1 MKTWFKRILIGLVVL
16 VVVAVVGLAIFLLT
30 FDPNAYKYKLEE
42 LVQQRYQR
50 TLTIDGEIELSLF
63 PRIGLSVQGVSLSEP
78 NSSETFASIDSTR
91 LAVAVWPLLSN
102 SFVVDHVA
110 ITGFKARVVRDKQ
123 GHFNFSNL
131 VGGIAPVTAAPA
143 NPAEALAGA
152 AQSAV
157 QAIANGNLPQPRN
170 NMQIDIAGLDLKDGQ
185 VQLQDAIT
193 GMAVAVTKINANT
206 GRVTFNQ
213 PFDVRMTAR
222 VEGGNPRVDANLTGQ
237 ALLTLDPSAKRYAA
251 QKLDLRMDG
260 KLPGAEAKSLAMR
273 GNLAFNGQKS
283 ALDIAGLEVV
293 FQGDV
298 TDPAARA
305 TNVDA
310 SVAIPKL
317 AIDPHK
323 SQLQIEKLAI
333 RAKGGVADGPFEF
346 AVDAPALNISPASA
360 TGEALTGRVR
370 ISGLDASFGLNG
382 ISGNAGELDIKEAK
396 LDSTSKN
403 GERIVKLNFA
413 SPLSLN
419 LLQRSGGLS
428 GLRGDV
434 NITDPGLP
442 KGSLQIP
449 VIGSV
454 TADLLKDQ
462 ATSKI
467 NAVLEG
473 GKFDLSADITKLSD
487 SPKVS
492 FALLVDTLDLDKLV
506 PPAAA
511 TPAQPA
517 PKQPAEA
524 KKEDGKPAQPA
535 AAPAPAPAPA
545 PAKPADDTI
554 DLSAL
559 IGPSVN
565 GTIKV
570 GKLVVRG
577 LKADDVGAAVKLD
590 KGKLDISSLTA
601 GLYGGKLAGTLSVDA
616 AQGNQLA
623 TKMSLAGIA
632 IEPFLMD
639 LARQNVLSG
648 TGSLALDL
656 KTAGANAYAM
666 KSGLGGTLQLRLRDG
681 AVKGI
686 NLTQTLREL
695 KAAFKPESQN
705 ETVASDT
712 SKQTAFSEMDADLA
726 FTKGVAAVKRLNVV
740 SPLLRVTQG
749 EPATID
755 FVKSELDL
763 VARAR
768 VVNPAADP
776 EGKELIDLKD
786 VTIPVHVKGPFDKP
800 TYTVLWKDAIGGIL
814 QRSLENKL
822 REAVT
827 GKGKGGAAVDKA
839 LKGLL
844 GK

>member
-42 LVQQRYQR
+42 LVQERYQR

-63 PRIGLSVQGVSLSEP
+63 PRIGLYVQGVSLSEP
-78 NSSETFASIDSTR
+78 NSTDTFASIESTR

-110 ITGFKARVVRDKQ
+110 ISGLKARVVRDKQ
-123 GHFNFSNL
+123 GQFNFSNL
-131 VGGIAPVTAAPA
+131 VGGTQPVTDAPS
-143 NPAEALAGA
+143 NPAEALVGA
-152 AQSAV
+152 AQTAA
-157 QAIANGNLPQPRN
+157 QAITSGNMPPSRN
-170 NMQIDIAGLDLKDGQ
+170 NMQIDIAGLDLKDGE

-193 GMAVAVTKINANT
+193 GMAVAFTRINANT

-222 VEGGNPRVDANLTGQ
+222 VEGGYPRVDANLTGQ

-251 QKLDLRMDG
+251 QRLDLRMDG
-260 KLPGAEAKSLAMR
+260 KLPGAEAKSLVMR

-283 ALDIAGLEVV
+283 ALDVGGLELL

-298 TDPAARA
+298 TEPSVKA
-305 TNVDA
+305 TNVEA

-323 SQLQIEKLAI
+323 SELQIEKLAV
-333 RAKGGVADGPFEF
+333 RAKGGVVDGPFEL

-396 LDSTSKN
+396 LDSTSKK
-403 GERIVKLNFA
+403 GDRVVKLNFA

-419 LLQRSGGLS
+419 LLMRSGAMS
-428 GLRGDV
+428 ALRGDV

-449 VIGSV
+449 VIGSLTV
-454 TADLLKDQ
+454 DLLKDQ

-473 GKFDLSADITKLSD
+473 GKFDLSADITKLTD
-487 SPKVS
+487 TPQMK
-492 FALLVDTLDLDKLV
+492 FALVVDTLDLDKLV
-506 PPAAA
+506 PPVVAAPPKP
-511 TPAQPA
+511 PA
-517 PKQPAEA
+517 
-524 KKEDGKPAQPA
+524 DGKKDDSK
-535 AAPAPAPAPA
+535 PAPAPAPA
-545 PAKPADDTI
+545 APVDDTI
-554 DLSAL
+554 NLSAL
-559 IGPSVN
+559 VGPSVN
-565 GTIKV
+565 GTLKV

-577 LKADDVGAAVKLD
+577 LKADEVSASVKLD
-590 KGKLDISSLTA
+590 KGKLDISDLAA
-601 GLYGGKLAGTLSVDA
+601 GLYGGKLAGALSVDA
-616 AQGNQLA
+616 AQGNQIA
-623 TKMSLAGIA
+623 TKMTLAGIA
-632 IEPFLMD
+632 IEPLLVD
-639 LARQNVLSG
+639 LAKRNVLSG
-648 TGSLALDL
+648 TGNLSLDL
-656 KTAGANAYAM
+656 KTGGANVYAM
-666 KSGLGGTLQLRLRDG
+666 KSGLGGTLQLKLRDG

-686 NLTQTLREL
+686 DLTQTLRDL
-695 KAAFKPESQN
+695 KARFSPDAQN
-705 ETVASDT
+705 ETVAADT
-712 SKQTAFSEMDADLA
+712 GKQTQFSELDADFA
-726 FTKGVAAVKRLNVV
+726 IAKGIATVKRLNFV

-749 EPATID
+749 EPASID

-768 VVNPAADP
+768 VINPAANPD
-776 EGKELIDLKD
+776 GKELIDLKD
-786 VTIPVHVKGPFDKP
+786 VTIPVHFKGPFDNP
-800 TYTVLWKDAIGGIL
+800 SYTLLWKDAIGGIL
-814 QRSLENKL
+814 KRSLENKL
-822 REAVT
+822 KEAVS
-827 GKGKGGAAVDKA
+827 GKGKSGAAVDKA

>member
-78 NSSETFASIDSTR
+78 NSSEIFASIDSTR

-110 ITGFKARVVRDKQ
+110 ISGLKARVIRGKDGQ
-123 GHFNFSNL
+123 FNFSNL
-131 VGGIAPVTAAPA
+131 VGGTAPVTEVPA
-143 NPAEALAGA
+143 NPAEALVGA
-152 AQSAV
+152 AETAA
-157 QAIANGNLPQPRN
+157 QAITNGSLPPRRS
-170 NMQIDIAGLDLKDGQ
+170 NMQIDIAGLDLKDGS
-185 VQLQDAIT
+185 VQLQDAIS

-213 PFDVRMTAR
+213 PFDVRLTAR

-273 GNLAFNGQKS
+273 GNLAFDGRKS
-283 ALDIAGLEVV
+283 ALDVAGLEVV

-298 TDPAARA
+298 TDPAAAA

-310 SVAIPKL
+310 SVAMPKL
-317 AIDPHK
+317 SIDPHK
-323 SQLQIEKLAI
+323 RQLQIEKLAI

-370 ISGLDASFGLNG
+370 VSGLDASFGLNG

-396 LDSTSKN
+396 LDSTSKT
-403 GERIVKLNFA
+403 GERVVKLNFA

-419 LLQRSGGLS
+419 LLMRSGALS
-428 GLRGDV
+428 ALRGDV

-473 GKFDLSADITKLSD
+473 GKFDLSADITRLSD
-487 SPKVS
+487 APRVN
-492 FALLVDTLDLDKLV
+492 FALVVDTLDLDKLV
-506 PPAAA
+506 PPVTPPAA
-511 TPAQPA
+511 
-517 PKQPAEA
+517 KPAEG
-524 KKEDGKPAQPA
+524 KKDESKPAQ
-535 AAPAPAPAPA
+535 PAPAPAPV
-545 PAKPADDTI
+545 DDTI

-559 IGPSVN
+559 VGPSVN
-565 GTIKV
+565 GTLKV

-577 LKADDVGAAVKLD
+577 LKADEVGATVKLD
-590 KGKLDISSLTA
+590 KGKLEITSLTA
-601 GLYGGKLAGTLSVDA
+601 GLYGGKLAGAVTVDA

-623 TKMSLAGIA
+623 SKMSLAGIA

-639 LARQNVLSG
+639 LAKRNVLSG

-666 KSGLGGTLQLRLRDG
+666 KAGLGGTMQLRLRDG

-695 KAAFKPESQN
+695 KAAFKPESQD
-705 ETVASDT
+705 ETVPADT
-712 SKQTAFSEMDADLA
+712 SKQTEFSEMEADLA
-726 FTKGVAAVKRLNVV
+726 FTKGVASVKRLNVV

-786 VTIPVHVKGPFDKP
+786 VTIPVRIQGPFDKP
-800 TYTVLWKDAIGGIL
+800 SYTLLWKDAVGAIL
-814 QRSLENKL
+814 KRSLENKL
-822 REAVT
+822 RDAVS
-827 GKGKGGAAVDKA
+827 GKGKNGESIDKA

>member
-78 NSSETFASIDSTR
+78 DSPEIFASIDSTR

-110 ITGFKARVVRDKQ
+110 ISGLKARVVRDKQ

-131 VGGIAPVTAAPA
+131 VGGTAPVTAAPA

-157 QAIANGNLPQPRN
+157 QALANGNLPQPRN

-213 PFDVRMTAR
+213 PFDVRLTAR

-283 ALDIAGLEVV
+283 ALDVAGLEVV

-333 RAKGGVADGPFEF
+333 RAKGGVEDGPFEF

-403 GERIVKLNFA
+403 GERVVKLNFA

-487 SPKVS
+487 SPRVN
-492 FALLVDTLDLDKLV
+492 FALVVDTLDLDKLV

-517 PKQPAEA
+517 AKQPADA
-524 KKEDGKPAQPA
+524 KKEEGKPAQPG
-535 AAPAPAPAPA
+535 PA

-559 IGPSVN
+559 VGPSVN

-639 LARQNVLSG
+639 VARQNVLSG

-666 KSGLGGTLQLRLRDG
+666 KSGLGGTMQLRLRDG

-686 NLTQTLREL
+686 NLTQTLRDL

-712 SKQTAFSEMDADLA
+712 SKQTEFSEMDADLA

-749 EPATID
+749 DPAIID

-800 TYTVLWKDAIGGIL
+800 TYTLLWKDAIGGIL

>member
-42 LVQQRYQR
+42 LVKERYDR

-63 PRIGLSVQGVSLSEP
+63 PRIGLAVQGVSLSEAG
-78 NSSETFASIDSTR
+78 SKETFASIDSTR

-110 ITGFKARVVRDKQ
+110 ISGLKARVIRGKDGQ
-123 GHFNFSNL
+123 FNFSNL
-131 VGGIAPVTAAPA
+131 VGGAAPVVTAPA
-143 NPAEALAGA
+143 NPAEAIAGA
-152 AQSAV
+152 AQTAAQAV
-157 QAIANGNLPQPRN
+157 TSGTLPSSGS
-170 NMQIDIAGLDLKDGQ
+170 NMQIDIAGLDLKDGE
-185 VQLQDAIT
+185 VQLQDAIS
-193 GMAVAVTKINANT
+193 GMAVAVTRINANT

-213 PFDVRMTAR
+213 PFDVRLTAKL
-222 VEGGNPRVDANLTGQ
+222 EGGNPRVDANLTGQ

-251 QKLDLRMDG
+251 QKLDLRVDG
-260 KLPGAEAKSLAMR
+260 KLPGAETKSLSMR

-283 ALDIAGLEVV
+283 ALDLSALEVL
-293 FQGDV
+293 FQGEI

-305 TNVDA
+305 TNVEA
-310 SVAIPKL
+310 SVAVPKL
-317 AIDPHK
+317 SVDPHK
-323 SQLQIEKLAI
+323 SQLQIEKLAV
-333 RAKGGVADGPFEF
+333 RAKGGLADGPFEF

-370 ISGLDASFGLNG
+370 VGGLDASFGLNG

-396 LDSTSKN
+396 LDSTSKS

-449 VIGSV
+449 VIGSLNV
-454 TADLLKDQ
+454 DLLKDQ
-462 ATSKI
+462 ASTKI

-473 GKFDLSADITKLSD
+473 GKFDLSADISKLRD
-487 SPKVS
+487 APLVNV
-492 FALLVDTLDLDKLV
+492 ALAVDTLGLDKLA

-511 TPAQPA
+511 APAKAPAEGKKDESKPAQPA
-517 PKQPAEA
+517 PA
-524 KKEDGKPAQPA
+524 PA
-535 AAPAPAPAPA
+535 A
-545 PAKPADDTI
+545 DDNI
-554 DLSAL
+554 NLSAL
-559 IGPSVN
+559 VGPSVN
-565 GTIKV
+565 GTLKI

-577 LKADDVGAAVKLD
+577 LKADDVAATAKLD
-590 KGKLDISSLTA
+590 KGKLDVSSLTA
-601 GLYGGKLAGTLSVDA
+601 GLYGGKLAGTLSLDA
-616 AQGNQLA
+616 AQGNQIA
-623 TKMSLAGIA
+623 TKLSLAGIA
-632 IEPFLMD
+632 IEPLLMD
-639 LARQNVLSG
+639 LAQKNVLSG

-695 KAAFKPESQN
+695 KAVISPDAQDH
-705 ETVASDT
+705 TVAADS
-712 SKQTAFSEMDADLA
+712 SKQTEFSEMDADLA
-726 FTKGVAAVKRLNVV
+726 FTKGVAAVKRLNFV

-749 EPATID
+749 EPASID
-755 FVKSELDL
+755 FVRNELDL

-768 VVNPAADP
+768 VVNPSASE

-786 VTIPVHVKGPFDKP
+786 VTIPVHVRGTFDKP
-800 TYTVLWKDAIGGIL
+800 SYTVLWKEAIGGIL
-814 QRSLENKL
+814 KRSLENKL
-822 REAVT
+822 RDAVT

-844 GK
+844 GR

>member
-42 LVQQRYQR
+42 LVQERYHR

-63 PRIGLSVQGVSLSEP
+63 PRIGLSVQGVSLSEV
-78 NSSETFASIDSTR
+78 NSTETFASIESTR

-110 ITGFKARVVRDKQ
+110 ISGFKARVVRNKDGQ
-123 GHFNFSNL
+123 FNFSNL
-131 VGGIAPVTAAPA
+131 VGGTAPVVATPA

-152 AQSAV
+152 AQTAA
-157 QAIANGNLPQPRN
+157 QALTSGTLPTSRN
-170 NMQIDIAGLDLKDGQ
+170 NMQIDIAGLDLKDGE
-185 VQLQDAIT
+185 VLLQDEMS

-213 PFDVRMTAR
+213 PFDVRLTAR
-222 VEGGNPRVDANLTGQ
+222 LEGGNPRIDANLTGQ

-260 KLPGAEAKSLAMR
+260 KLPGAEAKSLAVR

-283 ALDIAGLEVV
+283 ALDVAGLEVV

-310 SVAIPKL
+310 SVAMPKL
-317 AIDPHK
+317 SIDPHK
-323 SQLQIEKLAI
+323 SQLQIEKLAV

-346 AVDAPALNISPASA
+346 AVDAPALNISPTQA

-382 ISGNAGELDIKEAK
+382 ISGNATELDIKEAK
-396 LDSTSKN
+396 LDSTSKK
-403 GERIVKLNFA
+403 GDRVVKLTFA

-419 LLQRSGGLS
+419 LLQRQGGLS

-449 VIGSV
+449 VIGSLNV
-454 TADLLKDQ
+454 DLLKDT
-462 ATSKI
+462 ASSKI

-473 GKFDLSADITKLSD
+473 GKFDLSADIAKLSD
-487 SPKVS
+487 APQVN
-492 FALLVDTLDLDKLV
+492 FALAVDTLDLDKLV

-511 TPAQPA
+511 
-517 PKQPAEA
+517 
-524 KKEDGKPAQPA
+524 A
-535 AAPAPAPAPA
+535 AAPAKPPADGKKDENKPVPPAPAA
-545 PAKPADDTI
+545 PADDSI
-554 DLSAL
+554 NLSAL
-559 IGPSVN
+559 VGPSVN
-565 GTIKV
+565 GTLKV

-577 LKADDVGAAVKLD
+577 LKADDVAAAVKLD
-590 KGKLDISSLTA
+590 RGKLDISSLTA
-601 GLYGGKLAGTLSVDA
+601 GLYGGKLAGALSVDA

-623 TKMSLAGIA
+623 TKMSLAGIS
-632 IEPFLMD
+632 IEPLLMD
-639 LARQNVLSG
+639 LAQRNVLSG

-666 KSGLGGTLQLRLRDG
+666 KSGLGGTLQVRLRDG

-695 KAAFKPESQN
+695 KAALKPESQD
-705 ETVASDT
+705 ETVAADT

-726 FTKGVAAVKRLNVV
+726 FTKGVASVKRLNVV

-786 VTIPVHVKGPFDKP
+786 VTIPVHVRGPFEKP
-800 TYTVLWKDAIGGIL
+800 SYTLLWKDAIAGIL
-814 QRSLENKL
+814 KRSLENKL

>member
-42 LVQQRYQR
+42 LVQERYHR

-63 PRIGLSVQGVSLSEP
+63 PRIGLSVQGVSLSEV
-78 NSSETFASIDSTR
+78 NSTETFASIESTR

-110 ITGFKARVVRDKQ
+110 ISGFKARVVRNKDGQ
-123 GHFNFSNL
+123 FNFSNL
-131 VGGIAPVTAAPA
+131 VGGTAPVVATPA

-152 AQSAV
+152 AQTAA
-157 QAIANGNLPQPRN
+157 QALTSGTLPPSRN
-170 NMQIDIAGLDLKDGQ
+170 NMQIDIAGLDLKDGE
-185 VQLQDAIT
+185 VLLQDEMS

-213 PFDVRMTAR
+213 PFDVRLTAR
-222 VEGGNPRVDANLTGQ
+222 LEGGNPRIDANLTGQ

-283 ALDIAGLEVV
+283 ALDVAGLEVV

-310 SVAIPKL
+310 SVAMPKL
-317 AIDPHK
+317 SIDPHK
-323 SQLQIEKLAI
+323 SQLQIEKLAV

-346 AVDAPALNISPASA
+346 AVDAPALNISPTQA

-382 ISGNAGELDIKEAK
+382 ISGNATELDIKEAK
-396 LDSTSKN
+396 LDSTSKK
-403 GERIVKLNFA
+403 GDRVVKLTFA

-419 LLQRSGGLS
+419 LLQRQGGLS

-449 VIGSV
+449 VIGSLNV
-454 TADLLKDQ
+454 DLLKDT
-462 ATSKI
+462 ASSKI

-473 GKFDLSADITKLSD
+473 GKFDLSADIAKLSD
-487 SPKVS
+487 APQVN
-492 FALLVDTLDLDKLV
+492 FALAVDTLDLDKLV
-506 PPAAA
+506 PPAVA
-511 TPAQPA
+511 
-517 PKQPAEA
+517 
-524 KKEDGKPAQPA
+524 A
-535 AAPAPAPAPA
+535 AAPAKPPADGKKDENKPVPPAPAA
-545 PAKPADDTI
+545 PADDSI
-554 DLSAL
+554 NLSAL
-559 IGPSVN
+559 VGPSVN
-565 GTIKV
+565 GTLKV

-577 LKADDVGAAVKLD
+577 LKADDVAAAVKLD
-590 KGKLDISSLTA
+590 RGKLDISSLTA
-601 GLYGGKLAGTLSVDA
+601 GLYGGKLAGALSVDA

-623 TKMSLAGIA
+623 TKMSLVGIS
-632 IEPFLMD
+632 IEPLLMD
-639 LARQNVLSG
+639 LAQRNVLSG

-666 KSGLGGTLQLRLRDG
+666 KSGLGGTLQVRLRDG

-695 KAAFKPESQN
+695 KAALKPESQD
-705 ETVASDT
+705 ETVAADT

-726 FTKGVAAVKRLNVV
+726 FTKGVASVKRLNVV

-786 VTIPVHVKGPFDKP
+786 VTIPVHVRGPFEKP
-800 TYTVLWKDAIGGIL
+800 SYTLLWKDAIAGIL
-814 QRSLENKL
+814 KRSLENKL

>member
-42 LVQQRYQR
+42 LVQERYHR

-63 PRIGLSVQGVSLSEP
+63 PRIGLSVQGVSLSEV
-78 NSSETFASIDSTR
+78 NSTETFASIESTR

-110 ITGFKARVVRDKQ
+110 ISGFKARVVRNKYGQ
-123 GHFNFSNL
+123 FNFSNL
-131 VGGIAPVTAAPA
+131 VGGTAPVVATPA

-152 AQSAV
+152 AQTAA
-157 QAIANGNLPQPRN
+157 QALTSGTLPPSRN
-170 NMQIDIAGLDLKDGQ
+170 NMQIDIAGLDLKDGE
-185 VQLQDAIT
+185 VLLQDEMS

-213 PFDVRMTAR
+213 PFDVRLTAR
-222 VEGGNPRVDANLTGQ
+222 LEGGNPRIDANLTGQ

-283 ALDIAGLEVV
+283 ALDVAGLEVV

-310 SVAIPKL
+310 SVAMPKL
-317 AIDPHK
+317 SIDPHK
-323 SQLQIEKLAI
+323 SQLQIEKLAV

-346 AVDAPALNISPASA
+346 AVDAPALNISPTQA

-382 ISGNAGELDIKEAK
+382 ISGNATELDIKEAK
-396 LDSTSKN
+396 LDSTSKK
-403 GERIVKLNFA
+403 GDRVVKLTFA

-419 LLQRSGGLS
+419 LLQRQGGLS

-449 VIGSV
+449 VIGSLNV
-454 TADLLKDQ
+454 DLLKDT
-462 ATSKI
+462 ASSKI

-473 GKFDLSADITKLSD
+473 GKFDLSADIAKLSD
-487 SPKVS
+487 APQVN
-492 FALLVDTLDLDKLV
+492 FALAVDTLDLDKLV
-506 PPAAA
+506 PPAVA
-511 TPAQPA
+511 
-517 PKQPAEA
+517 
-524 KKEDGKPAQPA
+524 A
-535 AAPAPAPAPA
+535 AAPAKPPADGKKDENKPVPPAPAA
-545 PAKPADDTI
+545 PADDSI
-554 DLSAL
+554 NLSAL
-559 IGPSVN
+559 VGPSVN
-565 GTIKV
+565 GTLKV

-577 LKADDVGAAVKLD
+577 LKADDVAAAVKLD
-590 KGKLDISSLTA
+590 RGKLDISSLTA
-601 GLYGGKLAGTLSVDA
+601 GLYGGKLAGALSVDA

-623 TKMSLAGIA
+623 TKMSLAGIS
-632 IEPFLMD
+632 IEPLLMD
-639 LARQNVLSG
+639 LAQRNVLSG

-666 KSGLGGTLQLRLRDG
+666 KSGLGGTLQVRLRDG

-695 KAAFKPESQN
+695 KAALKPEAQD
-705 ETVASDT
+705 ETVAADT

-726 FTKGVAAVKRLNVV
+726 FTKGVASVKRLNVV

-786 VTIPVHVKGPFDKP
+786 VTIPVHVRGPFEKP
-800 TYTVLWKDAIGGIL
+800 SYTLLWKDAIAGIL
-814 QRSLENKL
+814 KRSLENKL

>member
-1 MKTWFKRILIGLVVL
+1 MKQWFKRILIGLVVL

-42 LVQQRYQR
+42 LVQERYHR

-63 PRIGLSVQGVSLSEP
+63 PRIGLSVQGVSLSEA
-78 NSSETFASIDSTR
+78 NSTENFASIESTR

-110 ITGFKARVVRDKQ
+110 ISGFKARVVRNKDGQ
-123 GHFNFSNL
+123 FNFRNL
-131 VGGIAPVTAAPA
+131 VGGTAPVVATPS
-143 NPAEALAGA
+143 NPAEAVLGA
-152 AQSAV
+152 AQTAA
-157 QAIANGNLPQPRN
+157 QALTTGTSPATRN
-170 NMQIDIAGLDLKDGQ
+170 NMQIDIAGLDLKDGE
-185 VQLQDAIT
+185 VLLQDEIS

-213 PFDVRMTAR
+213 PFDVRLTAR
-222 VEGGNPRVDANLTGQ
+222 VEGGNPRIDANLTGQ

-283 ALDIAGLEVV
+283 ALDVAGLELV
-293 FQGDV
+293 FQGDI

-305 TNVDA
+305 TGVEA
-310 SVAIPKL
+310 SVAMPKL
-317 AIDPHK
+317 SIDPHK
-323 SQLQIEKLAI
+323 SQLQIEKLAV

-346 AVDAPALNISPASA
+346 AVDAPALNISPTQA

-382 ISGNAGELDIKEAK
+382 ISGNATELDIKEAK

-403 GERIVKLNFA
+403 GDRIVKLTFA
-413 SPLSLN
+413 SPLSVN
-419 LLQRSGGLS
+419 LLQRKGGLS

-442 KGSLQIP
+442 KGNLQIP
-449 VIGSV
+449 VIGSLNV
-454 TADLLKDQ
+454 DLLKDQ
-462 ATSKI
+462 ANSKI

-487 SPKVS
+487 APQVN
-492 FALLVDTLDLDKLV
+492 FALAVDTLDLDKLV
-506 PPAAA
+506 PPVAAA
-511 TPAQPA
+511 PAKPPADGKKDENKPAQPA
-517 PKQPAEA
+517 P
-524 KKEDGKPAQPA
+524 
-535 AAPAPAPAPA
+535 AAPA
-545 PAKPADDTI
+545 DDSI
-554 DLSAL
+554 NLSAL
-559 IGPSVN
+559 VGPSVT
-565 GTIKV
+565 GTLKV

-577 LKADDVGAAVKLD
+577 LKADDVAAAVKLER
-590 KGKLDISSLTA
+590 GKLDISSLTA
-601 GLYGGKLAGTLSVDA
+601 GLYGGKLAGALSVDA

-623 TKMSLAGIA
+623 TKMSLAGIS
-632 IEPFLMD
+632 IEPLLMD
-639 LARQNVLSG
+639 LAQKNVLSG

-656 KTAGANAYAM
+656 KTAGANGYAM
-666 KSGLGGTLQLRLRDG
+666 KSNLGGTLQLRLRDG

-686 NLTQTLREL
+686 NLTETLREL
-695 KAAFKPESQN
+695 KAVLKPESQDT
-705 ETVASDT
+705 TVAADT

-726 FTKGVAAVKRLNVV
+726 FTKGVASMKRLNFV

-755 FVKSELDL
+755 FVKNELDL

-776 EGKELIDLKD
+776 EGRELIDLKD

-800 TYTVLWKDAIGGIL
+800 TYTLLWKDAIAGIL
-814 QRSLENKL
+814 KRSLENKL
-822 REAVT
+822 REAVS

>member
-42 LVQQRYQR
+42 LVQERYQR

-63 PRIGLSVQGVSLSEP
+63 PRIGLYVQGVSLSEP
-78 NSSETFASIDSTR
+78 NSTDTFASIESTR

-110 ITGFKARVVRDKQ
+110 ISGLKARVVRDKQ
-123 GHFNFSNL
+123 GQFNFSNL
-131 VGGIAPVTAAPA
+131 VGGTQPVTDAPS
-143 NPAEALAGA
+143 NPAEALVGA
-152 AQSAV
+152 AQTAA
-157 QAIANGNLPQPRN
+157 QAITSGNMPPSRN
-170 NMQIDIAGLDLKDGQ
+170 NMQIDIAGLDLKDGE
-185 VQLQDAIT
+185 VQMQDAIT
-193 GMAVAVTKINANT
+193 GMAVAVTRINANT

-222 VEGGNPRVDANLTGQ
+222 VEGGYPRVDANLTGQ

-251 QKLDLRMDG
+251 QRLDLRMDG
-260 KLPGAEAKSLAMR
+260 KLPGAEAKSLVMR

-283 ALDIAGLEVV
+283 ALDVGGLELL

-298 TDPAARA
+298 TEPSVKA
-305 TNVDA
+305 TNVEA

-323 SQLQIEKLAI
+323 SQLQIEKLAV
-333 RAKGGVADGPFEF
+333 RAKGGVVDGPFEL

-396 LDSTSKN
+396 LDSTSKK
-403 GERIVKLNFA
+403 GDRVVKLNFA

-419 LLQRSGGLS
+419 LLMRSGAMS
-428 GLRGDV
+428 ALRGDV

-449 VIGSV
+449 VIGSLTV
-454 TADLLKDQ
+454 DLLKDQ

-473 GKFDLSADITKLSD
+473 GKFDLSADITKLTD
-487 SPKVS
+487 TPQMK
-492 FALLVDTLDLDKLV
+492 FALVVDTLDLDKLV
-506 PPAAA
+506 PPVVAAPPKP
-511 TPAQPA
+511 PA
-517 PKQPAEA
+517 
-524 KKEDGKPAQPA
+524 DGKKDDSK
-535 AAPAPAPAPA
+535 PAPAPAPA
-545 PAKPADDTI
+545 APVDDTI
-554 DLSAL
+554 NLSAL
-559 IGPSVN
+559 VGPSVN
-565 GTIKV
+565 GTLKV

-577 LKADDVGAAVKLD
+577 LKADEVSASVKLD
-590 KGKLDISSLTA
+590 KGKLDISDLAA
-601 GLYGGKLAGTLSVDA
+601 GLYGGKLAGALSVDA
-616 AQGNQLA
+616 AQGNQIA
-623 TKMSLAGIA
+623 TKMTLAGIA
-632 IEPFLMD
+632 IEPLLVD
-639 LARQNVLSG
+639 LAKRNVLSG
-648 TGSLALDL
+648 TGNLSLDL
-656 KTAGANAYAM
+656 KTGGANIYAM
-666 KSGLGGTLQLRLRDG
+666 KSGLGGTLQLKLRDG

-686 NLTQTLREL
+686 DLTQTLRDL
-695 KAAFKPESQN
+695 KARFSPDAQN
-705 ETVASDT
+705 ETVAADT
-712 SKQTAFSEMDADLA
+712 GKQTQFSELDADFA
-726 FTKGVAAVKRLNVV
+726 IAKGIATVKRLNFV

-749 EPATID
+749 EPASID

-768 VVNPAADP
+768 VINPAANPD
-776 EGKELIDLKD
+776 GKELIDLKD
-786 VTIPVHVKGPFDKP
+786 VTIPVHFKGPFDNP
-800 TYTVLWKDAIGGIL
+800 SYTLLWKDAIGGIL
-814 QRSLENKL
+814 KRSLENKL
-822 REAVT
+822 KEAVS
-827 GKGKGGAAVDKA
+827 GKGKSGAAVDKA

>member
-78 NSSETFASIDSTR
+78 NSSEIFASIDSTR

-110 ITGFKARVVRDKQ
+110 ISGLKARVIRGKDGQ
-123 GHFNFSNL
+123 FNFSNL
-131 VGGIAPVTAAPA
+131 VGGTAPVTEVPA
-143 NPAEALAGA
+143 NPAEALVGA
-152 AQSAV
+152 AETAA
-157 QAIANGNLPQPRN
+157 QAITNGSLPPRRS
-170 NMQIDIAGLDLKDGQ
+170 NMQIDIAGLDLKDGS
-185 VQLQDAIT
+185 VQLQDAIS

-213 PFDVRMTAR
+213 PFDVRLTAR

-273 GNLAFNGQKS
+273 GNLAFDGRKS
-283 ALDIAGLEVV
+283 ALDVAGLEVV

-298 TDPAARA
+298 TDPAAAA

-310 SVAIPKL
+310 SVAMPKL
-317 AIDPHK
+317 SIDPHK
-323 SQLQIEKLAI
+323 RQLQIEKLAI

-370 ISGLDASFGLNG
+370 VSGLDASFGLNG

-396 LDSTSKN
+396 LDSTSKS
-403 GERIVKLNFA
+403 GERVVKLNFA

-419 LLQRSGGLS
+419 LLMRSGALS
-428 GLRGDV
+428 ALRGDV

-473 GKFDLSADITKLSD
+473 GKFDLSADITRLSD
-487 SPKVS
+487 APRVN
-492 FALLVDTLDLDKLV
+492 FALVVDTLDLDKLV
-506 PPAAA
+506 PPVTPPAA
-511 TPAQPA
+511 
-517 PKQPAEA
+517 KPAEG
-524 KKEDGKPAQPA
+524 KKDESKPAQ
-535 AAPAPAPAPA
+535 PAPAPAPV
-545 PAKPADDTI
+545 DDTI

-559 IGPSVN
+559 VGPSVN
-565 GTIKV
+565 GTLKV

-577 LKADDVGAAVKLD
+577 LKADEVGATVKLD
-590 KGKLDISSLTA
+590 KGKLEITSLTA
-601 GLYGGKLAGTLSVDA
+601 GLYGGKLAGAVTVDA

-623 TKMSLAGIA
+623 SKMSLAGIA

-639 LARQNVLSG
+639 LAKRNVLSG

-666 KSGLGGTLQLRLRDG
+666 KAGLGGTMQLRLRDG

-695 KAAFKPESQN
+695 KAAFKPESQD
-705 ETVASDT
+705 ETVPADT
-712 SKQTAFSEMDADLA
+712 SKQTEFSEMEADLA
-726 FTKGVAAVKRLNVV
+726 FAKGVASVKRLNVV

-786 VTIPVHVKGPFDKP
+786 VTIPVRIQGPFDKP
-800 TYTVLWKDAIGGIL
+800 SYTLLWKDAVGAIL
-814 QRSLENKL
+814 KRSLENKL
-822 REAVT
+822 RDAVS
-827 GKGKGGAAVDKA
+827 GKGKNGESIDKA

>member
-42 LVQQRYQR
+42 LVQERYHR

-63 PRIGLSVQGVSLSEP
+63 PRIGLSVQGVSLSEV
-78 NSSETFASIDSTR
+78 NSTETFASIESTR

-110 ITGFKARVVRDKQ
+110 ISGFKARVVRNKDGQ
-123 GHFNFSNL
+123 FNFSNL
-131 VGGIAPVTAAPA
+131 VGGTAPVVATPA

-152 AQSAV
+152 AQTAA
-157 QAIANGNLPQPRN
+157 QALTSGTLPPSRN
-170 NMQIDIAGLDLKDGQ
+170 NMQIDIAGLDLKDGE
-185 VQLQDAIT
+185 VLLQDEMS

-213 PFDVRMTAR
+213 PFDVRLTAR
-222 VEGGNPRVDANLTGQ
+222 LEGGNPRIDANLTGQ
-237 ALLTLDPSAKRYAA
+237 ALLTLDPSAKRYAS

-283 ALDIAGLEVV
+283 ALDVAGLEVV

-310 SVAIPKL
+310 SVAMPKL
-317 AIDPHK
+317 SIDPHK
-323 SQLQIEKLAI
+323 SQLQIEKLAV

-346 AVDAPALNISPASA
+346 AVDAPALNISPTQA

-382 ISGNAGELDIKEAK
+382 ISGNATELDIKEAK
-396 LDSTSKN
+396 LDSTSKK
-403 GERIVKLNFA
+403 GDRVVKLTFA

-419 LLQRSGGLS
+419 LLQRQGGLS

-449 VIGSV
+449 VIGSLNV
-454 TADLLKDQ
+454 DLLKDT
-462 ATSKI
+462 ASSKI

-473 GKFDLSADITKLSD
+473 GKFDLSADIAKLSD
-487 SPKVS
+487 APQVN
-492 FALLVDTLDLDKLV
+492 FALAVDTLDLDKLV
-506 PPAAA
+506 PPAVA
-511 TPAQPA
+511 
-517 PKQPAEA
+517 
-524 KKEDGKPAQPA
+524 A
-535 AAPAPAPAPA
+535 AAPAKPPADGKKDENKPVPPAPAA
-545 PAKPADDTI
+545 PADDSI
-554 DLSAL
+554 NLSAL
-559 IGPSVN
+559 VGPSVN
-565 GTIKV
+565 GTLKV

-577 LKADDVGAAVKLD
+577 LKADDVAAAVKLD
-590 KGKLDISSLTA
+590 RGKLDISSLTA
-601 GLYGGKLAGTLSVDA
+601 GLYGGKLAGALSVDA

-623 TKMSLAGIA
+623 TKMSLAGIS
-632 IEPFLMD
+632 IEPLLMD
-639 LARQNVLSG
+639 LAQRNVLSG

-666 KSGLGGTLQLRLRDG
+666 KSGLGGTLQVRLRDG

-695 KAAFKPESQN
+695 KAALKPEAQD
-705 ETVASDT
+705 ETVAADT

-726 FTKGVAAVKRLNVV
+726 FTKGVASVKRLNVV

-786 VTIPVHVKGPFDKP
+786 VTIPVHVRGPFEKP
-800 TYTVLWKDAIGGIL
+800 SYTLLWKDAIAGIL
-814 QRSLENKL
+814 KRSLENKL

>member
-16 VVVAVVGLAIFLLT
+16 VVVAVVCLAIFLLT

-78 NSSETFASIDSTR
+78 DSPEIFASIDSTR

-110 ITGFKARVVRDKQ
+110 ISGLKARVVRDKQ

-131 VGGIAPVTAAPA
+131 VGGTAPVTAAPA

-157 QAIANGNLPQPRN
+157 QALANGNLPQPRN

-213 PFDVRMTAR
+213 PFDVRLTAR

-283 ALDIAGLEVV
+283 ALDVAGLEVV

-333 RAKGGVADGPFEF
+333 RAKGGVEDGPFEF

-403 GERIVKLNFA
+403 GERVVKLNFA

-487 SPKVS
+487 SPRVN
-492 FALLVDTLDLDKLV
+492 FALVVDTLDLDKLV

-517 PKQPAEA
+517 AKQPADA
-524 KKEDGKPAQPA
+524 KKEEGKPAQ
-535 AAPAPAPAPA
+535 PAPA

-559 IGPSVN
+559 VGPSVN

-639 LARQNVLSG
+639 VARQNVLSG

-666 KSGLGGTLQLRLRDG
+666 KSGLGGTMQLRLRDG

-686 NLTQTLREL
+686 NLTQTLRDL

-712 SKQTAFSEMDADLA
+712 SKQTEFSEMDADLA

-749 EPATID
+749 DPAIID

-800 TYTVLWKDAIGGIL
+800 TYTLLWKDAIGGIL

>member
-42 LVQQRYQR
+42 LVQERYQR

-63 PRIGLSVQGVSLSEP
+63 PRIGLYVQGVSLSEP
-78 NSSETFASIDSTR
+78 NSTETFASIASTR

-110 ITGFKARVVRDKQ
+110 ISGLKARVVRDKQ
-123 GHFNFSNL
+123 GQFNFSNL
-131 VGGIAPVTAAPA
+131 VGGTQPVTEMPA
-143 NPAEALAGA
+143 NPAEALVGA
-152 AQSAV
+152 AQTAA
-157 QAIANGNLPQPRN
+157 QAITSGAMPPSRN
-170 NMQIDIAGLDLKDGQ
+170 NMQIDIAGLDLKDGE
-185 VQLQDAIT
+185 VQLQDAMT
-193 GMAVAVTKINANT
+193 GMAVAVTRINANT

-213 PFDVRMTAR
+213 PFDVRMSAR

-260 KLPGAEAKSLAMR
+260 KLPGAEAKSLAVR

-283 ALDIAGLEVV
+283 ALDVAGLEVV
-293 FQGDV
+293 FQGDI

-310 SVAIPKL
+310 SVAMPKL

-323 SQLQIEKLAI
+323 SQLQIEKLAV
-333 RAKGGVADGPFEF
+333 RAKGSVADGPFEL

-370 ISGLDASFGLNG
+370 LSGLDASFGLNG

-403 GERIVKLNFA
+403 GERVVKLNFA

-419 LLQRSGGLS
+419 LLERRGGLS

-449 VIGSV
+449 VIGSLAV
-454 TADLLKDQ
+454 DLLKDQ

-487 SPKVS
+487 SPLVK
-492 FALLVDTLDLDKLV
+492 FALAVDTLDLDKLV
-506 PPAAA
+506 PPVAAA
-511 TPAQPA
+511 PAKPPAEGKKDESKPAQPA
-517 PKQPAEA
+517 PA
-524 KKEDGKPAQPA
+524 AQP
-535 AAPAPAPAPA
+535 
-545 PAKPADDTI
+545 DDSI
-554 DLSAL
+554 NLSAL
-559 IGPSVN
+559 VGPSVD
-565 GTIKV
+565 GTLKV

-577 LKADDVGAAVKLD
+577 LKADEVSAAVKLD
-590 KGKLDISSLTA
+590 KGKLEISSLTA
-601 GLYGGKLAGTLSVDA
+601 GLYGGKLAGALSVDA
-616 AQGNQLA
+616 AQGNQVA

-632 IEPFLMD
+632 IEPLLVD
-639 LARQNVLSG
+639 LAQQNVLSG

-666 KSGLGGTLQLRLRDG
+666 KSGLGGTMQLRLRDG

-686 NLTQTLREL
+686 DLTQTLRDL
-695 KAAFKPESQN
+695 KATFSPDSQN
-705 ETVASDT
+705 ETVPADS
-712 SKQTAFSEMDADLA
+712 SKRTEFSELDADLA
-726 FTKGVAAVKRLNVV
+726 IAKGVATVKRLNFV

-749 EPATID
+749 DPATID

-776 EGKELIDLKD
+776 AGKELIDLKD
-786 VTIPVHVKGPFDKP
+786 VTIPVHVKGPFEKP
-800 TYTVLWKDAIGGIL
+800 SYTLLWKDAIGGIL
-814 QRSLENKL
+814 KRSLENKL
-822 REAVT
+822 KEAVS
-827 GKGKGGAAVDKA
+827 GKGKSGAAVDKA

>member
-42 LVQQRYQR
+42 LVQERYHR
-50 TLTIDGEIELSLF
+50 SLTIDGEIELSLF

-78 NSSETFASIDSTR
+78 NSTDIFASIESTR

-110 ITGFKARVVRDKQ
+110 ISGLKARVVRGKDGQ
-123 GHFNFSNL
+123 FNFSNL
-131 VGGIAPVTAAPA
+131 VGGASTTTTAPS
-143 NPAEALAGA
+143 NPAEALVGA
-152 AQSAV
+152 AQTAA
-157 QAIANGNLPQPRN
+157 QAITSGTLPPSRN
-170 NMQIDIAGLDLKDGQ
+170 NMQIDIAGLDLKDGE
-185 VQLQDAIT
+185 VQLQDAIS

-213 PFDVRMTAR
+213 PFDVRLTAR

-260 KLPGAEAKSLAMR
+260 KLPGAEAKSLAVR

-283 ALDIAGLEVV
+283 ALDVAGLEVV
-293 FQGDV
+293 FQGDI

-305 TNVDA
+305 TGVEA
-310 SVAIPKL
+310 SVAMPKL

-323 SQLQIEKLAI
+323 SQLQIEKLAV
-333 RAKGGVADGPFEF
+333 RAKGASTDGPFEL

-382 ISGNAGELDIKEAK
+382 ISGNAAELDIKEAK
-396 LDSTSKN
+396 VDSTSKK
-403 GERIVKLNFA
+403 GERVVKLNFA
-413 SPLSLN
+413 SPLTLN

-449 VIGSV
+449 VIGSLNV
-454 TADLLKDQ
+454 DLLKDQ
-462 ATSKI
+462 ASTKI

-473 GKFDLSADITKLSD
+473 GKFDLSADITKLSET
-487 SPKVS
+487 PLVNV
-492 FALLVDTLDLDKLV
+492 ALAVDTLDLDKLV
-506 PPAAA
+506 PPVVAA
-511 TPAQPA
+511 P
-517 PKQPAEA
+517 PKPPAEG
-524 KKEDGKPAQPA
+524 KKDDTKPAQP
-535 AAPAPAPAPA
+535 PAPAAPV
-545 PAKPADDTI
+545 DDTI

-559 IGPSVN
+559 VGPSVN
-565 GTIKV
+565 GTLKV
-570 GKLVVRG
+570 GKLVMRG
-577 LKADDVGAAVKLD
+577 LKADDVAAVVKLD

-601 GLYGGKLAGTLSVDA
+601 GLYGGKLAGAFSVDA

-623 TKMSLAGIA
+623 TKMSLSGIA
-632 IEPFLMD
+632 IEPLLMD
-639 LARQNVLSG
+639 LAKQNVLSG

-656 KTAGANAYAM
+656 KTAGANLYAM
-666 KSGLGGTLQLRLRDG
+666 KSGLGGTAQVRLRDG

-686 NLTQTLREL
+686 NLTQTLRDI
-695 KAAFKPESQN
+695 KAAFTAESQN
-705 ETVASDT
+705 ETVAADT
-712 SKQTAFSEMDADLA
+712 SKQTEFSEMDADLV

-749 EPATID
+749 DPANID

-763 VARAR
+763 VARVR
-768 VVNPAADP
+768 VVNPAANP
-776 EGKELIDLKD
+776 EGAELIDLKD
-786 VTIPVHVKGPFDKP
+786 VTIPVQLKGSFDKP
-800 TYTVLWKDAIGGIL
+800 TYTVLWKDALGGIL
-814 QRSLENKL
+814 KRSLENKL

-827 GKGKGGAAVDKA
+827 GKGKNGAAVDKA

>member
-535 AAPAPAPAPA
+535 AAPAPAPA
-545 PAKPADDTI
+545 KPADDTI

>member
-63 PRIGLSVQGVSLSEP
+63 PRIGLPVQGVSLSEP
-78 NSSETFASIDSTR
+78 DSSETFASIDSTR

-131 VGGIAPVTAAPA
+131 VGGTAPITAAPA

-185 VQLQDAIT
+185 VQLQDEIT

-222 VEGGNPRVDANLTGQ
+222 VEGGDPRVDANLTGQ

-382 ISGNAGELDIKEAK
+382 ISGNAGELEIKEAK

-487 SPKVS
+487 APKVN
-492 FALLVDTLDLDKLV
+492 FALVVDTLDLDKLV
-506 PPAAA
+506 PPVAA

-535 AAPAPAPAPA
+535 APAA

-666 KSGLGGTLQLRLRDG
+666 KSGLGGTMQLRLRDG

-712 SKQTAFSEMDADLA
+712 SKQTEFSEMDADLA

-749 EPATID
+749 DPATID

-776 EGKELIDLKD
+776 EGKELLDLKD

>member
-78 NSSETFASIDSTR
+78 NSSEIFASIDSTR

-110 ITGFKARVVRDKQ
+110 ISGLKARVIRGKDGQ
-123 GHFNFSNL
+123 FNFSNL
-131 VGGIAPVTAAPA
+131 VGGTAPVTEVPA
-143 NPAEALAGA
+143 NPAEALVGA
-152 AQSAV
+152 AETAA
-157 QAIANGNLPQPRN
+157 QAITNGSLPPRRS
-170 NMQIDIAGLDLKDGQ
+170 NMQIDIAGLDLKDGS
-185 VQLQDAIT
+185 VQLQDAIS

-213 PFDVRMTAR
+213 PFDVRLTAR

-273 GNLAFNGQKS
+273 GNLAFDGRKS
-283 ALDIAGLEVV
+283 ALDVAGLEVV

-298 TDPAARA
+298 TDPAAAA

-310 SVAIPKL
+310 SVAMPKL
-317 AIDPHK
+317 SIDPHK
-323 SQLQIEKLAI
+323 RQLQIEKLAI

-370 ISGLDASFGLNG
+370 VSGLDASFGLNG

-396 LDSTSKN
+396 LDSTSKT
-403 GERIVKLNFA
+403 GERVVKLNFA

-419 LLQRSGGLS
+419 LLMRSGALS
-428 GLRGDV
+428 ALRGDV

-473 GKFDLSADITKLSD
+473 GKFDLSADITRLSD
-487 SPKVS
+487 APRVN
-492 FALLVDTLDLDKLV
+492 FALVVDTLDLDKLV
-506 PPAAA
+506 PPVTPPAA
-511 TPAQPA
+511 
-517 PKQPAEA
+517 KPAEG
-524 KKEDGKPAQPA
+524 KKDESKPAQ
-535 AAPAPAPAPA
+535 PAPAPAPV
-545 PAKPADDTI
+545 DDTI

-559 IGPSVN
+559 VGPSVN
-565 GTIKV
+565 GTLKV

-577 LKADDVGAAVKLD
+577 LKADEVGATVKLD
-590 KGKLDISSLTA
+590 KGKLEITSLTA
-601 GLYGGKLAGTLSVDA
+601 GLYGGKLAGAVTVDA

-623 TKMSLAGIA
+623 SKMSLAGIA

-639 LARQNVLSG
+639 LAKRNVLSG

-666 KSGLGGTLQLRLRDG
+666 KAGLGGTMQLRLRDG

-695 KAAFKPESQN
+695 KAAFKPESQD
-705 ETVASDT
+705 ETVPADT
-712 SKQTAFSEMDADLA
+712 SKQTEFSEMEADLA
-726 FTKGVAAVKRLNVV
+726 FAKGVASVKRLNVV

-786 VTIPVHVKGPFDKP
+786 VTIPVRIQGPFDKP
-800 TYTVLWKDAIGGIL
+800 SYTLLWKDAVGAIL
-814 QRSLENKL
+814 KRSLENKL
-822 REAVT
+822 RDAVS
-827 GKGKGGAAVDKA
+827 GKGKNGESIDKA

>member
-42 LVQQRYQR
+42 LVQERYQR

-63 PRIGLSVQGVSLSEP
+63 PRIGLYVQGVSLSEP
-78 NSSETFASIDSTR
+78 NSTDTFASIESTR

-110 ITGFKARVVRDKQ
+110 ISGLKARVVRDKQ
-123 GHFNFSNL
+123 GQFNFSNL
-131 VGGIAPVTAAPA
+131 VGGAQPVTDSPS
-143 NPAEALAGA
+143 NPAEALVGA
-152 AQSAV
+152 AQTAA
-157 QAIANGNLPQPRN
+157 QAITSGNLPPTRN
-170 NMQIDIAGLDLKDGQ
+170 NMQIDIAGLDLKDGE
-185 VQLQDAIT
+185 VQMQDAIT
-193 GMAVAVTKINANT
+193 GMAVAFTRINANT

-222 VEGGNPRVDANLTGQ
+222 VEGGYPRVDANLTGQ

-251 QKLDLRMDG
+251 QRLDLRMDG
-260 KLPGAEAKSLAMR
+260 KLPGAEAKSLVMR

-283 ALDIAGLEVV
+283 ALDVGGLELL

-298 TDPAARA
+298 TEPSVKA
-305 TNVDA
+305 TNVEA

-323 SQLQIEKLAI
+323 SQLQIEKLAV
-333 RAKGGVADGPFEF
+333 RAKGGVVDGPFEL

-396 LDSTSKN
+396 LDSTSKK
-403 GERIVKLNFA
+403 GDRVVKLNFA

-419 LLQRSGGLS
+419 LLMRSGAMS
-428 GLRGDV
+428 ALRGDV

-449 VIGSV
+449 VIGSLTV
-454 TADLLKDQ
+454 DLLKDQ

-473 GKFDLSADITKLSD
+473 GKFDLSADITKLTD
-487 SPKVS
+487 TPQMK
-492 FALLVDTLDLDKLV
+492 FALVVDTLDLDKLV
-506 PPAAA
+506 PPVVAAPPKP
-511 TPAQPA
+511 PA
-517 PKQPAEA
+517 
-524 KKEDGKPAQPA
+524 DGKKDDSK
-535 AAPAPAPAPA
+535 PAPAPAPA
-545 PAKPADDTI
+545 APVDDTI
-554 DLSAL
+554 NLSAL
-559 IGPSVN
+559 VGPSVN
-565 GTIKV
+565 GTLKV

-577 LKADDVGAAVKLD
+577 LKADEVSASVKLD
-590 KGKLDISSLTA
+590 KGKLDISDLAA
-601 GLYGGKLAGTLSVDA
+601 GLYGGKLAGALSVDA
-616 AQGNQLA
+616 AQGNQIA
-623 TKMSLAGIA
+623 TKMTLAGIA
-632 IEPFLMD
+632 IEPLLVD
-639 LARQNVLSG
+639 LAKRNVLSG
-648 TGSLALDL
+648 TGNLTLDL
-656 KTAGANAYAM
+656 KTGGANVYAM
-666 KSGLGGTLQLRLRDG
+666 KSGLGGTLQLKLRDG

-686 NLTQTLREL
+686 DLTQTLRDL
-695 KAAFKPESQN
+695 KARFSPDAQN
-705 ETVASDT
+705 ETVAADT
-712 SKQTAFSEMDADLA
+712 GKQTQFSELDADFA
-726 FTKGVAAVKRLNVV
+726 IAKGIATAKRLNFV

-749 EPATID
+749 EPASID

-768 VVNPAADP
+768 VINPAANPD
-776 EGKELIDLKD
+776 GKELIDLKD
-786 VTIPVHVKGPFDKP
+786 VTIPVHFKGPFDNP
-800 TYTVLWKDAIGGIL
+800 SYTLLWKDAIGGIL
-814 QRSLENKL
+814 KRSLENKL
-822 REAVT
+822 KEAVS
-827 GKGKGGAAVDKA
+827 GKGKSGAAVDKA

>member
-535 AAPAPAPAPA
+535 AAPAPAPA
-545 PAKPADDTI
+545 KPADDTI

-800 TYTVLWKDAIGGIL
+800 SYTVLWKDAIGGIL

>member
-42 LVQQRYQR
+42 LVQERYHR

-63 PRIGLSVQGVSLSEP
+63 PRIGLSVQGVSLSEV
-78 NSSETFASIDSTR
+78 NSTETFASIESTR

-110 ITGFKARVVRDKQ
+110 ISGFKARVVRNKDGQ
-123 GHFNFSNL
+123 FNFSNL
-131 VGGIAPVTAAPA
+131 VGGTAPVVATPA

-152 AQSAV
+152 AQTAA
-157 QAIANGNLPQPRN
+157 QALTSGTLPPSRN
-170 NMQIDIAGLDLKDGQ
+170 NMQIDIAGLDLKDGE
-185 VQLQDAIT
+185 VLLQDEMS

-213 PFDVRMTAR
+213 PFDVRLTAR
-222 VEGGNPRVDANLTGQ
+222 LEGGNPRIDANLTGQ

-283 ALDIAGLEVV
+283 ALDVAGLEVV

-310 SVAIPKL
+310 SVAMPKL
-317 AIDPHK
+317 SIDPHK
-323 SQLQIEKLAI
+323 SQLQIEKLAV

-346 AVDAPALNISPASA
+346 AVDAPALNISPTQA

-382 ISGNAGELDIKEAK
+382 ISGNATELDIKEAK
-396 LDSTSKN
+396 LDSTSKK
-403 GERIVKLNFA
+403 GERVVKLTFA

-419 LLQRSGGLS
+419 LLQRQGGLS

-449 VIGSV
+449 VIGSLNV
-454 TADLLKDQ
+454 DLLKDT
-462 ATSKI
+462 ASSKI

-473 GKFDLSADITKLSD
+473 GKFDLSADIAKLSD
-487 SPKVS
+487 APQVN
-492 FALLVDTLDLDKLV
+492 FALAVDTLDLDKLV

-511 TPAQPA
+511 
-517 PKQPAEA
+517 
-524 KKEDGKPAQPA
+524 A
-535 AAPAPAPAPA
+535 AAPAKPPADGKKDENKPVPPAPAA
-545 PAKPADDTI
+545 PADDSI
-554 DLSAL
+554 NLSAL
-559 IGPSVN
+559 VGPSVN
-565 GTIKV
+565 GTLKV

-577 LKADDVGAAVKLD
+577 LKADDVAAAVKLD
-590 KGKLDISSLTA
+590 RGKLDISSLTA
-601 GLYGGKLAGTLSVDA
+601 GLYGGKLAGALSVDA

-623 TKMSLAGIA
+623 TKMSLAGIS
-632 IEPFLMD
+632 IEPLLMD
-639 LARQNVLSG
+639 LAQRNVLSG

-666 KSGLGGTLQLRLRDG
+666 KSGLGGTLQVRLRDG

-695 KAAFKPESQN
+695 KAALKPEAQD
-705 ETVASDT
+705 ETVAADT

-726 FTKGVAAVKRLNVV
+726 FTKGVASVKRLNVV

-786 VTIPVHVKGPFDKP
+786 VTIPVHVRGPFEKP
-800 TYTVLWKDAIGGIL
+800 TYTLLWKDAIAGIL
-814 QRSLENKL
+814 KRSLENKL

>member
-42 LVQQRYQR
+42 LVQERYHR

-63 PRIGLSVQGVSLSEP
+63 PRIGLSVQGVSLSEV
-78 NSSETFASIDSTR
+78 NSTETFASIESTR

-110 ITGFKARVVRDKQ
+110 ISGFKARVVRGKDGQ
-123 GHFNFSNL
+123 FNFSNL
-131 VGGIAPVTAAPA
+131 VGGTAPVVATPA

-152 AQSAV
+152 AQTAA
-157 QAIANGNLPQPRN
+157 QALTSGTLPPSRN
-170 NMQIDIAGLDLKDGQ
+170 NMQIDIAGLDLKDGE
-185 VQLQDAIT
+185 VLLQDEMS

-213 PFDVRMTAR
+213 PFDVRLTAR
-222 VEGGNPRVDANLTGQ
+222 LEGGNPRIDANLTGQ

-260 KLPGAEAKSLAMR
+260 KLPGAEAKSLAVR

-283 ALDIAGLEVV
+283 ALDVAGLEVV

-310 SVAIPKL
+310 SVAMPKL
-317 AIDPHK
+317 SIDPHK
-323 SQLQIEKLAI
+323 SQLQIEKLAV

-346 AVDAPALNISPASA
+346 AVDAPALNISPTQA

-382 ISGNAGELDIKEAK
+382 ISGNATELDIKEAK
-396 LDSTSKN
+396 LDSTSKK
-403 GERIVKLNFA
+403 GERVVKLTFA

-419 LLQRSGGLS
+419 LLQRQGGLA

-449 VIGSV
+449 VIGSLNV
-454 TADLLKDQ
+454 DLLKDT
-462 ATSKI
+462 ASSKI

-473 GKFDLSADITKLSD
+473 GKFDLTADIAKLSD
-487 SPKVS
+487 APQVN
-492 FALLVDTLDLDKLV
+492 FALAVDTLDLDKLV
-506 PPAAA
+506 PPAAGA
-511 TPAQPA
+511 AASAKPPA
-517 PKQPAEA
+517 
-524 KKEDGKPAQPA
+524 DGKKDENKPVAPA
-535 AAPAPAPAPA
+535 APV
-545 PAKPADDTI
+545 DDSI
-554 DLSAL
+554 NLSAL
-559 IGPSVN
+559 VGPSVN
-565 GTIKV
+565 GTLKV

-577 LKADDVGAAVKLD
+577 LKADDVAAAVKLD
-590 KGKLDISSLTA
+590 RGKLDISSLTA
-601 GLYGGKLAGTLSVDA
+601 GLYGGKLAGALSVDA

-623 TKMSLAGIA
+623 TKMSLAGIS
-632 IEPFLMD
+632 IEPLLMD
-639 LARQNVLSG
+639 LAQRNVLSG

-666 KSGLGGTLQLRLRDG
+666 KSGLGGTLQVRLRDG

-695 KAAFKPESQN
+695 KAALKPESQD
-705 ETVASDT
+705 ETVAADT

-726 FTKGVAAVKRLNVV
+726 FTKGVASVKRLNVV

-755 FVKSELDL
+755 FVKNELDL

-786 VTIPVHVKGPFDKP
+786 VTIPVHVRGPFEKP
-800 TYTVLWKDAIGGIL
+800 TYTLLWKDAIAGIL
-814 QRSLENKL
+814 KRSLENKL

>member
-42 LVQQRYQR
+42 LVQERYHR
-50 TLTIDGEIELSLF
+50 TLTIDGAIELSLF
-63 PRIGLSVQGVSLSEP
+63 PRIGLSVQGVSLSEA
-78 NSSETFASIDSTR
+78 NSTENFASIESTR

-110 ITGFKARVVRDKQ
+110 ISGFKARVVRGKDGQ
-123 GHFNFSNL
+123 FNFSNL
-131 VGGIAPVTAAPA
+131 VGGTAPVVATPA
-143 NPAEALAGA
+143 NPAEAIAGA
-152 AQSAV
+152 AQTAA
-157 QAIANGNLPQPRN
+157 QALTNGTSPTTRN
-170 NMQIDIAGLDLKDGQ
+170 NMQIDIAGLDLKDGE
-185 VQLQDAIT
+185 VLLQDQMS
-193 GMAVAVTKINANT
+193 GMAVAVTRINANT

-213 PFDVRMTAR
+213 PFDVRLTAR
-222 VEGGNPRVDANLTGQ
+222 VEGGNPRIDANLTGQ

-283 ALDIAGLEVV
+283 ALDVAGLELV
-293 FQGDV
+293 FQGDI

-305 TNVDA
+305 TGVEA
-310 SVAIPKL
+310 SVAMPKL
-317 AIDPHK
+317 SIDPHK
-323 SQLQIEKLAI
+323 SQLQIEKLAV

-346 AVDAPALNISPASA
+346 AVDAPSLNISPTQA

-382 ISGNAGELDIKEAK
+382 ISGNAAELDIKEAK

-403 GERIVKLNFA
+403 GDRIVKLTFA

-419 LLQRSGGLS
+419 LLQRKGGLS

-442 KGSLQIP
+442 KGNLQIP
-449 VIGSV
+449 VIGSLNV
-454 TADLLKDQ
+454 DLLKDQ
-462 ATSKI
+462 ASSKI

-487 SPKVS
+487 APQVN
-492 FALLVDTLDLDKLV
+492 FALAVDTLDLDKLV
-506 PPAAA
+506 PPVAAA
-511 TPAQPA
+511 PAKPPADGKKDENKPAQPA
-517 PKQPAEA
+517 P
-524 KKEDGKPAQPA
+524 
-535 AAPAPAPAPA
+535 
-545 PAKPADDTI
+545 AKPVDDSI
-554 DLSAL
+554 NLSAL
-559 IGPSVN
+559 VGPSVN
-565 GTIKV
+565 GTLKV

-577 LKADDVGAAVKLD
+577 LKADDVAAAVKLD
-590 KGKLDISSLTA
+590 RGKLDISSLTA
-601 GLYGGKLAGTLSVDA
+601 GLYGGKLAGALSVDA

-632 IEPFLMD
+632 IEPLLMD
-639 LARQNVLSG
+639 LAQKNVLSG

-656 KTAGANAYAM
+656 KTGGANTYAM
-666 KSGLGGTLQLRLRDG
+666 KSNLGGTLQVRLRDG

-695 KAAFKPESQN
+695 KAALKPESQD
-705 ETVASDT
+705 ETVAADT

-726 FTKGVAAVKRLNVV
+726 FTKGVASVKRLNVV

-755 FVKSELDL
+755 FVKNELDL

-776 EGKELIDLKD
+776 EGRELIDLKD

-800 TYTVLWKDAIGGIL
+800 TYTLLWKDAIGGIL
-814 QRSLENKL
+814 KRSLENKL

>member
-42 LVQQRYQR
+42 LVQERYHR

-63 PRIGLSVQGVSLSEP
+63 PRIGLSVQGVSLSEA
-78 NSSETFASIDSTR
+78 NSTENFASIESTR

-110 ITGFKARVVRDKQ
+110 ISGFKARVVRNKDGQ
-123 GHFNFSNL
+123 FNFRNL
-131 VGGIAPVTAAPA
+131 VGGTAPVVATPS
-143 NPAEALAGA
+143 NPAEAVLGA
-152 AQSAV
+152 AQTAA
-157 QAIANGNLPQPRN
+157 QALTTGTSPATRN
-170 NMQIDIAGLDLKDGQ
+170 NMQIDIAGLDLKDGE
-185 VQLQDAIT
+185 VLLQDEMS

-213 PFDVRMTAR
+213 PFDVRLTAR
-222 VEGGNPRVDANLTGQ
+222 VEGGNPRIDANLTGQ

-283 ALDIAGLEVV
+283 ALDVAGLEVV
-293 FQGDV
+293 FQGDI

-305 TNVDA
+305 TGVEA
-310 SVAIPKL
+310 SVAMPKL
-317 AIDPHK
+317 SLDPHK
-323 SQLQIEKLAI
+323 SQLQIEKLAV

-346 AVDAPALNISPASA
+346 AVDAPALNISPTQA

-382 ISGNAGELDIKEAK
+382 ISGNAAELDIKEAK
-396 LDSTSKN
+396 LDSTSKK
-403 GERIVKLNFA
+403 GDRIVKLNFA
-413 SPLSLN
+413 SPLSVN
-419 LLQRSGGLS
+419 LLQRKGGLS
-428 GLRGDV
+428 ALRGDV

-442 KGSLQIP
+442 KGNLQIP
-449 VIGSV
+449 VIGSLNV
-454 TADLLKDQ
+454 DLLKDQ

-487 SPKVS
+487 TPQVN
-492 FALLVDTLDLDKLV
+492 FALAVDTLDLDKLV
-506 PPAAA
+506 PPVAAA
-511 TPAQPA
+511 PAKPPADGKKDENKPAQPA
-517 PKQPAEA
+517 P
-524 KKEDGKPAQPA
+524 
-535 AAPAPAPAPA
+535 AAPA
-545 PAKPADDTI
+545 DDAI
-554 DLSAL
+554 NLSAL
-559 IGPSVN
+559 VGPSVT
-565 GTIKV
+565 GTLKV

-577 LKADDVGAAVKLD
+577 LKADEVAAAVKLER
-590 KGKLDISSLTA
+590 GKLDISSLTA
-601 GLYGGKLAGTLSVDA
+601 GLYGGKLAGALSVDA

-623 TKMSLAGIA
+623 TKMSLAGIS
-632 IEPFLMD
+632 IEPLLMD
-639 LARQNVLSG
+639 LAQKNVLSG

-656 KTAGANAYAM
+656 KTAGANGYAM
-666 KSGLGGTLQLRLRDG
+666 KSNLGGTLQVRLRDG

-686 NLTQTLREL
+686 NLTQTLRDL
-695 KAAFKPESQN
+695 KAVLKPESQDT
-705 ETVASDT
+705 TVAADT

-726 FTKGVAAVKRLNVV
+726 FTKGVASMKRLNFV

-755 FVKSELDL
+755 FVKNELDL

-800 TYTVLWKDAIGGIL
+800 TYTLLWKDAIGGIL
-814 QRSLENKL
+814 KRSLENKL

>member
-42 LVQQRYQR
+42 LVQERYQR

-78 NSSETFASIDSTR
+78 NSTDTFASIESTR

-110 ITGFKARVVRDKQ
+110 ISGLKARVVRDKQ
-123 GHFNFSNL
+123 GQFNFSNL
-131 VGGIAPVTAAPA
+131 VGGTPPVTDAPG
-143 NPAEALAGA
+143 NPAEALVGA
-152 AQSAV
+152 AQTAA
-157 QAIANGNLPQPRN
+157 QAITGGPVPTPRN
-170 NMQIDIAGLDLKDGQ
+170 NMQIDIAGLDLKDGE
-185 VQLQDAIT
+185 VQMQDAIT
-193 GMAVAVTKINANT
+193 GMAVAVTRINANT

-213 PFDVRMTAR
+213 PFDVRMSAR
-222 VEGGNPRVDANLTGQ
+222 VEGGYPRVDANLTGQ

-260 KLPGAEAKSLAMR
+260 KLPGAEAKSLVMR

-283 ALDIAGLEVV
+283 ALDVAGLELL

-298 TDPAARA
+298 TEPSAKA
-305 TNVDA
+305 TNVEA

-323 SQLQIEKLAI
+323 SQLQIEKLAV
-333 RAKGGVADGPFEF
+333 RAKGGVADGPFEL

-396 LDSTSKN
+396 LDSTSKK
-403 GERIVKLNFA
+403 GERVVKLNFA

-419 LLQRSGGLS
+419 LLMRSGAMS
-428 GLRGDV
+428 ALRGDV

-449 VIGSV
+449 VIGSLTV
-454 TADLLKDQ
+454 DLLKDQ

-487 SPKVS
+487 TPQMK
-492 FALLVDTLDLDKLV
+492 FALAVDTLDLDKLV
-506 PPAAA
+506 PPVLAAPPKP
-511 TPAQPA
+511 PA
-517 PKQPAEA
+517 
-524 KKEDGKPAQPA
+524 DGKKDDSK
-535 AAPAPAPAPA
+535 PAPAPAPA
-545 PAKPADDTI
+545 APPDDTI
-554 DLSAL
+554 NLSAL
-559 IGPSVN
+559 VGPSVN
-565 GTIKV
+565 GTLKV

-577 LKADDVGAAVKLD
+577 LKADEVSAAVKLD
-590 KGKLDISSLTA
+590 KGKLDISNLAA
-601 GLYGGKLAGTLSVDA
+601 GLYGGKLAGALSVDA
-616 AQGNQLA
+616 AQGNQIA
-623 TKMSLAGIA
+623 TKMTLADIA
-632 IEPFLMD
+632 IEPLLMD
-639 LARQNVLSG
+639 LAKRNVLSG
-648 TGSLALDL
+648 TGNLMLDL
-656 KTAGANAYAM
+656 KTGGANVYAM
-666 KSGLGGTLQLRLRDG
+666 KSGLAGALQVRLRDG

-686 NLTQTLREL
+686 DLTQTLRDL
-695 KAAFKPESQN
+695 KARFSPDAQN
-705 ETVASDT
+705 ETVAADT
-712 SKQTAFSEMDADLA
+712 SKQTQFSEMDADLA
-726 FTKGVAAVKRLNVV
+726 IAKGVATVKRLSFV

-749 EPATID
+749 DPATID

-768 VVNPAADP
+768 VINPAANPD
-776 EGKELIDLKD
+776 GKELIDLKD
-786 VTIPVHVKGPFDKP
+786 VTIPVHFKGPFDNP
-800 TYTVLWKDAIGGIL
+800 SYTLLWKDAIGGIL
-814 QRSLENKL
+814 KRSLENKL
-822 REAVT
+822 KEAVS
-827 GKGKGGAAVDKA
+827 GKGKSGAAVDKA

>member
-78 NSSETFASIDSTR
+78 DSSETFASIDSTR

-131 VGGIAPVTAAPA
+131 VGGTAPITAAPA

-185 VQLQDAIT
+185 VQLQDEIT

-222 VEGGNPRVDANLTGQ
+222 VEGGDPRVDANLTGQ

-382 ISGNAGELDIKEAK
+382 ISGNAGELEIKEAK

-487 SPKVS
+487 APKVN
-492 FALLVDTLDLDKLV
+492 FALVVDTLDLDKLV
-506 PPAAA
+506 PPVAA

-535 AAPAPAPAPA
+535 APAA

-666 KSGLGGTLQLRLRDG
+666 KSGLGGTMQLRLRDG

-712 SKQTAFSEMDADLA
+712 SKQTEFSEMDADLA

-749 EPATID
+749 DPATID

-776 EGKELIDLKD
+776 EGKELLDLKD

-827 GKGKGGAAVDKA
+827 GKGKSGAAVDKA

>member
-42 LVQQRYQR
+42 LVQERYQR
-50 TLTIDGEIELSLF
+50 TLTIEGEIELSLF

-78 NSSETFASIDSTR
+78 NSTDTFASIESTR

-110 ITGFKARVVRDKQ
+110 ISGLKARVVRDKQ
-123 GHFNFSNL
+123 GQFNFSNL
-131 VGGIAPVTAAPA
+131 VGGTPPVTDAPG
-143 NPAEALAGA
+143 NPAEALVGA
-152 AQSAV
+152 AQTAA
-157 QAIANGNLPQPRN
+157 QAITGGPVSTPRN
-170 NMQIDIAGLDLKDGQ
+170 NMQIDIAGLDLKDGE
-185 VQLQDAIT
+185 VQMQDAIT
-193 GMAVAVTKINANT
+193 GMAVAVTRINANT

-213 PFDVRMTAR
+213 PFDVRMSAR
-222 VEGGNPRVDANLTGQ
+222 VEGGYPRVDANLTGQ

-260 KLPGAEAKSLAMR
+260 KLPGAEAKSLVMR

-283 ALDIAGLEVV
+283 ALDVAGLELL

-298 TDPAARA
+298 TEPSVKA
-305 TNVDA
+305 TNVEA

-323 SQLQIEKLAI
+323 SQLQIEKLAV
-333 RAKGGVADGPFEF
+333 RAKGGVADGPFEL

-396 LDSTSKN
+396 LDSTSKK
-403 GERIVKLNFA
+403 GERVVKLNFA

-419 LLQRSGGLS
+419 LLMRSGAMS
-428 GLRGDV
+428 ALRGDV

-449 VIGSV
+449 VIGSLTV
-454 TADLLKDQ
+454 DLLKDQ

-487 SPKVS
+487 TPQMK
-492 FALLVDTLDLDKLV
+492 FALVVDTLDLDKLV
-506 PPAAA
+506 PPVLAAPPKP
-511 TPAQPA
+511 PA
-517 PKQPAEA
+517 
-524 KKEDGKPAQPA
+524 DGKKDDSK
-535 AAPAPAPAPA
+535 PAPAPAPA
-545 PAKPADDTI
+545 APADDTI
-554 DLSAL
+554 NLSAL
-559 IGPSVN
+559 VGPSVN
-565 GTIKV
+565 GTLKV

-577 LKADDVGAAVKLD
+577 LKADEVSAAVKLD
-590 KGKLDISSLTA
+590 KGKLDISNLAA
-601 GLYGGKLAGTLSVDA
+601 GLYGGKLAGALSVDA
-616 AQGNQLA
+616 AQGNQIA
-623 TKMSLAGIA
+623 TKMTLADIA
-632 IEPFLMD
+632 IEPLLMD
-639 LARQNVLSG
+639 LAKRNVLSG
-648 TGSLALDL
+648 TGNLMLDL
-656 KTAGANAYAM
+656 KTGGANVYAM
-666 KSGLGGTLQLRLRDG
+666 KSGLTGALQVRLRDG

-686 NLTQTLREL
+686 DLTQTLRDL
-695 KAAFKPESQN
+695 KARFSPDAQN
-705 ETVASDT
+705 ETVAADT
-712 SKQTAFSEMDADLA
+712 SKQTQFSEMDADLA
-726 FTKGVAAVKRLNVV
+726 IAKGVATVKRLSFV

-749 EPATID
+749 DPATID

-768 VVNPAADP
+768 VINPAANPD
-776 EGKELIDLKD
+776 GKELIDLKD
-786 VTIPVHVKGPFDKP
+786 VTIPVHFKGPFDNP
-800 TYTVLWKDAIGGIL
+800 SYTLLWKDAIGGIL
-814 QRSLENKL
+814 KRSLENKL
-822 REAVT
+822 KEAVS
-827 GKGKGGAAVDKA
+827 GKGKSGAAVDKA

>member
-1 MKTWFKRILIGLVVL
+1 M
-16 VVVAVVGLAIFLLT
+16 
-30 FDPNAYKYKLEE
+30 
-42 LVQQRYQR
+42 
-50 TLTIDGEIELSLF
+50 
-63 PRIGLSVQGVSLSEP
+63 
-78 NSSETFASIDSTR
+78 
-91 LAVAVWPLLSN
+91 WPLLSN

-110 ITGFKARVVRDKQ
+110 ISGFKARVVRNKDGQ
-123 GHFNFSNL
+123 FNFSNL
-131 VGGIAPVTAAPA
+131 VGGTAPVVATPA

-152 AQSAV
+152 AQTAA
-157 QAIANGNLPQPRN
+157 QALTSGTLPPSRN
-170 NMQIDIAGLDLKDGQ
+170 NMQIDIAGLDLKDGE
-185 VQLQDAIT
+185 VLLQDEMS

-213 PFDVRMTAR
+213 PFDVRLTAR
-222 VEGGNPRVDANLTGQ
+222 LEGGNPRIDANLTGQ

-283 ALDIAGLEVV
+283 ALDVAGLEVV

-310 SVAIPKL
+310 SVAMPKL
-317 AIDPHK
+317 SIDPHK
-323 SQLQIEKLAI
+323 SQLQIEKLAV

-346 AVDAPALNISPASA
+346 AVDAPALNISPTQA

-382 ISGNAGELDIKEAK
+382 ISGNATELDIKEAK
-396 LDSTSKN
+396 LDSTSKK
-403 GERIVKLNFA
+403 GDRVVKLTFA

-419 LLQRSGGLS
+419 LLQRQGGLS

-449 VIGSV
+449 VIGSLNV
-454 TADLLKDQ
+454 DLLKDT
-462 ATSKI
+462 ASSKI

-473 GKFDLSADITKLSD
+473 GKFDLSADIAKLSD
-487 SPKVS
+487 APQVN
-492 FALLVDTLDLDKLV
+492 FALAVDTLDLDKLV
-506 PPAAA
+506 PPAVA
-511 TPAQPA
+511 
-517 PKQPAEA
+517 
-524 KKEDGKPAQPA
+524 A
-535 AAPAPAPAPA
+535 AAPAKPPADGKKDENKPVPPAPAA
-545 PAKPADDTI
+545 PADDSI
-554 DLSAL
+554 NLSAL
-559 IGPSVN
+559 VGPSVN
-565 GTIKV
+565 GTLKV

-577 LKADDVGAAVKLD
+577 LKADDVAAAVKLD
-590 KGKLDISSLTA
+590 RGKLDISSLTA
-601 GLYGGKLAGTLSVDA
+601 GLYGGKLAGALSVDA

-623 TKMSLAGIA
+623 TKMSLAGIS
-632 IEPFLMD
+632 IEPLLMD
-639 LARQNVLSG
+639 LAQRNVLSG

-666 KSGLGGTLQLRLRDG
+666 KSGLGGTLQVRLRDG

-695 KAAFKPESQN
+695 KAALKPEAQD
-705 ETVASDT
+705 ETVAADT

-726 FTKGVAAVKRLNVV
+726 FTKGVASVKRLNVV

-786 VTIPVHVKGPFDKP
+786 VTIPVHVRGPFEKP
-800 TYTVLWKDAIGGIL
+800 SYTLLWKDAIAGIL
-814 QRSLENKL
+814 KRSLENKL

>member
-42 LVQQRYQR
+42 LVKERYDR

-63 PRIGLSVQGVSLSEP
+63 PRIGLAVQGVSLSEAG
-78 NSSETFASIDSTR
+78 SKETFASIDSTR

-110 ITGFKARVVRDKQ
+110 ISGLKARVIRGKDGQ
-123 GHFNFSNL
+123 FNFSNL
-131 VGGIAPVTAAPA
+131 VGGAAPVVTAPA
-143 NPAEALAGA
+143 NPAEAIAGA
-152 AQSAV
+152 AQTAAQAV
-157 QAIANGNLPQPRN
+157 TSGTLPSSGS
-170 NMQIDIAGLDLKDGQ
+170 NMQIDIAGLDLKDGE
-185 VQLQDAIT
+185 VQLQDAIS
-193 GMAVAVTKINANT
+193 GMAVAVTRINANT

-213 PFDVRMTAR
+213 PFDVRLTAKL
-222 VEGGNPRVDANLTGQ
+222 EGGNPRVDANLTGQ

-251 QKLDLRMDG
+251 QKLDLRVDG
-260 KLPGAEAKSLAMR
+260 KLPGAEAKSLSMR

-283 ALDIAGLEVV
+283 ALDLSALEVL
-293 FQGDV
+293 FQGEI

-305 TNVDA
+305 TNVEA
-310 SVAIPKL
+310 SVAVPKL
-317 AIDPHK
+317 SVDPHK
-323 SQLQIEKLAI
+323 SQLQIEKLAV
-333 RAKGGVADGPFEF
+333 RAKGGLADGPFEF

-370 ISGLDASFGLNG
+370 VGGLDASFGLNG

-396 LDSTSKN
+396 LDSTSKS

-449 VIGSV
+449 VIGSLNV
-454 TADLLKDQ
+454 DLLKDQ
-462 ATSKI
+462 ASTKI

-473 GKFDLSADITKLSD
+473 GKFDLSADISKLRD
-487 SPKVS
+487 APLVNV
-492 FALLVDTLDLDKLV
+492 ALAVDTLDLDKLA

-511 TPAQPA
+511 APAKAPAEGKKDESKPAQPA
-517 PKQPAEA
+517 PA
-524 KKEDGKPAQPA
+524 PA
-535 AAPAPAPAPA
+535 A
-545 PAKPADDTI
+545 DDNI
-554 DLSAL
+554 NLSAL
-559 IGPSVN
+559 VGPSVN
-565 GTIKV
+565 GTLKI

-577 LKADDVGAAVKLD
+577 LKADDVAATAKLD
-590 KGKLDISSLTA
+590 KGKLDVSSLTA
-601 GLYGGKLAGTLSVDA
+601 GLYGGKLAGTLSLDA
-616 AQGNQLA
+616 AQGNQIA
-623 TKMSLAGIA
+623 TKLSLAGIA
-632 IEPFLMD
+632 IEPLLMD
-639 LARQNVLSG
+639 LAQKNVLSG

-695 KAAFKPESQN
+695 KAVISPDAQDH
-705 ETVASDT
+705 TVAADS
-712 SKQTAFSEMDADLA
+712 SKQTEFSEMDADLA
-726 FTKGVAAVKRLNVV
+726 FTKGVAAVKRLNFV

-749 EPATID
+749 EPASID
-755 FVKSELDL
+755 FVRNELDL

-768 VVNPAADP
+768 VVNPSASE

-786 VTIPVHVKGPFDKP
+786 VTIPVHVRGTFDKP
-800 TYTVLWKDAIGGIL
+800 SYTVLWKEAIGGIL
-814 QRSLENKL
+814 KRSLENKL
-822 REAVT
+822 RDAVT

-844 GK
+844 GR

>member
-42 LVQQRYQR
+42 LVQERYQR

-78 NSSETFASIDSTR
+78 NSTDTFASIESTR

-110 ITGFKARVVRDKQ
+110 ISGLKARVVRDKQ
-123 GHFNFSNL
+123 GQFNFSNL
-131 VGGIAPVTAAPA
+131 VGGTPPVADAPG
-143 NPAEALAGA
+143 NPAEALVGA
-152 AQSAV
+152 AQTAA
-157 QAIANGNLPQPRN
+157 QAITGGPVPSSRN
-170 NMQIDIAGLDLKDGQ
+170 NMQIDIAGLDLKDGE
-185 VQLQDAIT
+185 VQMQDAIT
-193 GMAVAVTKINANT
+193 GMAVAVTRINANT

-213 PFDVRMTAR
+213 PFDVRMSAR
-222 VEGGNPRVDANLTGQ
+222 VEGGYPRVDANLTGQ

-260 KLPGAEAKSLAMR
+260 KLPGAEAKSLVMR

-283 ALDIAGLEVV
+283 ALDVAGLELL

-298 TDPAARA
+298 TEPSAKA
-305 TNVDA
+305 TNVEA

-323 SQLQIEKLAI
+323 SQLQIEKLAV
-333 RAKGGVADGPFEF
+333 RAKGGVADGPFEL

-396 LDSTSKN
+396 LDSTSKK
-403 GERIVKLNFA
+403 GERVVKLNFA

-419 LLQRSGGLS
+419 LLMRSGAMS
-428 GLRGDV
+428 ALRGDV

-449 VIGSV
+449 VIGSLTV
-454 TADLLKDQ
+454 DLLKDQ

-487 SPKVS
+487 TPQMK
-492 FALLVDTLDLDKLV
+492 FALAVDTLDLDKLV
-506 PPAAA
+506 PPVLAAPPKP
-511 TPAQPA
+511 PA
-517 PKQPAEA
+517 
-524 KKEDGKPAQPA
+524 DGKKDDSK
-535 AAPAPAPAPA
+535 PAPAPAPA
-545 PAKPADDTI
+545 APPDDTI
-554 DLSAL
+554 NLSAL
-559 IGPSVN
+559 VGPSVN
-565 GTIKV
+565 GTLKV

-577 LKADDVGAAVKLD
+577 LKADEVSAAVKLD
-590 KGKLDISSLTA
+590 KGKLDISNLAA
-601 GLYGGKLAGTLSVDA
+601 GLYGGKLAGALSVDA
-616 AQGNQLA
+616 AQGNQIA
-623 TKMSLAGIA
+623 TKMTLADIA
-632 IEPFLMD
+632 IEPLLMD
-639 LARQNVLSG
+639 LAKRNVLSG
-648 TGSLALDL
+648 TGNLMLDL
-656 KTAGANAYAM
+656 KTGGANVYAM
-666 KSGLGGTLQLRLRDG
+666 KSGLAGALQVRLRDG

-686 NLTQTLREL
+686 DLTQTLRDL
-695 KAAFKPESQN
+695 KARFSPDAQN
-705 ETVASDT
+705 ETVAADT
-712 SKQTAFSEMDADLA
+712 SKQTQFSEMDADLA
-726 FTKGVAAVKRLNVV
+726 IAKGVATVKRLSFV

-749 EPATID
+749 DPATVD

-768 VVNPAADP
+768 VINPAANPD
-776 EGKELIDLKD
+776 GKELIDLKD
-786 VTIPVHVKGPFDKP
+786 VTIPVHFKGPFDNP
-800 TYTVLWKDAIGGIL
+800 SYTLLWKDAIGGIL
-814 QRSLENKL
+814 KRSLENKL
-822 REAVT
+822 KEAVS
-827 GKGKGGAAVDKA
+827 GKGKSGAAVDKA

>member
-42 LVQQRYQR
+42 LVQERYHR

-78 NSSETFASIDSTR
+78 NSSDTFASIESTR

-110 ITGFKARVVRDKQ
+110 ISGFKARVVRDKDGQ
-123 GHFNFSNL
+123 FNFSNL
-131 VGGIAPVTAAPA
+131 VGGTPVIMTAPA
-143 NPAEALAGA
+143 NPAEALVGA
-152 AQSAV
+152 AQTAA
-157 QAIANGNLPQPRN
+157 QAITSGTLPQTRN
-170 NMQIDIAGLDLKDGQ
+170 NMQIDIAGLDLKDGE
-185 VQLQDAIT
+185 VQLQDAIS

-213 PFDVRMTAR
+213 PFDVRLTAR

-283 ALDIAGLEVV
+283 ALDVAGLEVV
-293 FQGDV
+293 FQGDI

-305 TNVDA
+305 TNVEA
-310 SVAIPKL
+310 SVAMPKL

-323 SQLQIEKLAI
+323 SQLQIEKLAV
-333 RAKGGVADGPFEF
+333 RAKGSSPDGPFEL

-370 ISGLDASFGLNG
+370 LSGLDASFGLNG

-396 LDSTSKN
+396 VDSTSKN
-403 GERIVKLNFA
+403 GERVVKLNFA
-413 SPLSLN
+413 SPLTLN

-449 VIGSV
+449 VIGSLTV
-454 TADLLKDQ
+454 DLLKDQ
-462 ATSKI
+462 ASSKI

-487 SPKVS
+487 TPMVK
-492 FALLVDTLDLDKLV
+492 FALAVDTLDLDKLV
-506 PPAAA
+506 PPV
-511 TPAQPA
+511 
-517 PKQPAEA
+517 
-524 KKEDGKPAQPA
+524 A
-535 AAPAPAPAPA
+535 AAPAKPPAEGKKDESKPAAPAA
-545 PAKPADDTI
+545 PVDDSI

-559 IGPSVN
+559 VGPSVN
-565 GTIKV
+565 GTLKV

-577 LKADDVGAAVKLD
+577 LKADEVAAVVKLD

-601 GLYGGKLAGTLSVDA
+601 GLYGGKLAGALSVDA

-632 IEPFLMD
+632 IEPLLMD
-639 LARQNVLSG
+639 LANRNVLSG

-656 KTAGANAYAM
+656 KTGGANVYAM
-666 KSGLGGTLQLRLRDG
+666 KSGLGGTVQVRLRDG

-695 KAAFKPESQN
+695 KAAFKPESQD
-705 ETVASDT
+705 ETVAADT
-712 SKQTAFSEMDADLA
+712 SKQTEFSEMDADLA

-786 VTIPVHVKGPFDKP
+786 VTIPVHVKGHFDKP
-800 TYTVLWKDAIGGIL
+800 TYTVLWKDAIGNIL
-814 QRSLENKL
+814 KRSLENKL

-827 GKGKGGAAVDKA
+827 GKGKNGAPLDKA

>member
-78 NSSETFASIDSTR
+78 NSPEIFASIDSTR

-110 ITGFKARVVRDKQ
+110 ITGFKARVIRDKR

-131 VGGIAPVTAAPA
+131 VGGTAPITAAPA

-157 QAIANGNLPQPRN
+157 QAITNGNLPQPRN

-185 VQLQDAIT
+185 VQLQDEIT

-222 VEGGNPRVDANLTGQ
+222 VEGGDPRVDANLTGQ

-283 ALDIAGLEVV
+283 ALDIAGLEIV

-305 TNVDA
+305 TNVEA

-333 RAKGGVADGPFEF
+333 RAKGGMVDGPFEF

-382 ISGNAGELDIKEAK
+382 ISGNAGELEIKEAK

-449 VIGSV
+449 VIGSATV
-454 TADLLKDQ
+454 DLLKDQ

-473 GKFDLSADITKLSD
+473 GKFDLSADIAKLSD
-487 SPKVS
+487 SPKVN
-492 FALLVDTLDLDKLV
+492 FALVVDTLDLDKLV

-524 KKEDGKPAQPA
+524 KKEDGKPAQQ
-535 AAPAPAPAPA
+535 APA

-565 GTIKV
+565 GTIKI

-666 KSGLGGTLQLRLRDG
+666 KSGLGGTMQLRLRDG

-712 SKQTAFSEMDADLA
+712 SKQTEFSEMDADLA

-749 EPATID
+749 DPATID

>member
-78 NSSETFASIDSTR
+78 NSSEIFASIDSTR

-110 ITGFKARVVRDKQ
+110 ISGLKARVIRGKDGQ
-123 GHFNFSNL
+123 FNFSNL
-131 VGGIAPVTAAPA
+131 VGGTAPVTEVPA
-143 NPAEALAGA
+143 NPAEALVGA
-152 AQSAV
+152 AETAA
-157 QAIANGNLPQPRN
+157 QAITNGSLPPRRS
-170 NMQIDIAGLDLKDGQ
+170 NMQIDIAGLDLKDGS
-185 VQLQDAIT
+185 VQLQDAIS
-193 GMAVAVTKINANT
+193 GMAVAVTRINANT

-213 PFDVRMTAR
+213 PFDVRLTAR

-273 GNLAFNGQKS
+273 GNLAFDGRKS
-283 ALDIAGLEVV
+283 ALDVAGLEVV

-298 TDPAARA
+298 TDPAAAA

-310 SVAIPKL
+310 SVAMPKL
-317 AIDPHK
+317 SIDPHK
-323 SQLQIEKLAI
+323 RQLQIEKLAI

-370 ISGLDASFGLNG
+370 VSGLDASFGLNG

-396 LDSTSKN
+396 LDSTSKT
-403 GERIVKLNFA
+403 GERVVKLNFA

-419 LLQRSGGLS
+419 LLMRSGALS
-428 GLRGDV
+428 ALRGDV

-473 GKFDLSADITKLSD
+473 GKFDLSADITRLSD
-487 SPKVS
+487 APRVN
-492 FALLVDTLDLDKLV
+492 FALVVDTLDLDKLV
-506 PPAAA
+506 PPVAPPAA
-511 TPAQPA
+511 
-517 PKQPAEA
+517 KPAEG
-524 KKEDGKPAQPA
+524 KKDESKPAQ
-535 AAPAPAPAPA
+535 PAPAPAPV
-545 PAKPADDTI
+545 DDTI

-559 IGPSVN
+559 VGPSVN
-565 GTIKV
+565 GTLKV

-577 LKADDVGAAVKLD
+577 LKADEVGATVKLD
-590 KGKLDISSLTA
+590 KGKLEITSLTA
-601 GLYGGKLAGTLSVDA
+601 GLYGGKLAGAVTVDA

-623 TKMSLAGIA
+623 SKMSLAGIA

-639 LARQNVLSG
+639 LAKRNVLSG

-666 KSGLGGTLQLRLRDG
+666 KAGLGGTMQLRLRDG

-695 KAAFKPESQN
+695 KAAFKPESQD
-705 ETVASDT
+705 ETVPADT
-712 SKQTAFSEMDADLA
+712 SKQTEFSEMEADLA
-726 FTKGVAAVKRLNVV
+726 FTKGVASVKRLNVV

-786 VTIPVHVKGPFDKP
+786 VTIPVRIQGPFDKP
-800 TYTVLWKDAIGGIL
+800 SYTLLWKDAVGAVL
-814 QRSLENKL
+814 KRSLENKL
-822 REAVT
+822 RDAVS
-827 GKGKGGAAVDKA
+827 GKGKNGESIDKA

>member
-78 NSSETFASIDSTR
+78 NSPETFASIDSTR

-110 ITGFKARVVRDKQ
+110 ITGFKARVMRDKQ
-123 GHFNFSNL
+123 GQFNFSNL
-131 VGGIAPVTAAPA
+131 VGGTAPITAAPA

-157 QAIANGNLPQPRN
+157 QAPANGNLPQPRN

-260 KLPGAEAKSLAMR
+260 KLPGAEAKSLAVR

-487 SPKVS
+487 SPKVN
-492 FALLVDTLDLDKLV
+492 FALVVDTLDLDKLV

-517 PKQPAEA
+517 AKPPAEA
-524 KKEDGKPAQPA
+524 KKEEGKPAQPA
-535 AAPAPAPAPA
+535 PAPAA
-545 PAKPADDTI
+545 AKPVDDTI

-601 GLYGGKLAGTLSVDA
+601 GLYGGKLAGNLSVDA

-666 KSGLGGTLQLRLRDG
+666 KSGLGGTMQLRLRDG

-712 SKQTAFSEMDADLA
+712 SKQTEFSEMDADLA

-768 VVNPAADP
+768 VVNPAANP